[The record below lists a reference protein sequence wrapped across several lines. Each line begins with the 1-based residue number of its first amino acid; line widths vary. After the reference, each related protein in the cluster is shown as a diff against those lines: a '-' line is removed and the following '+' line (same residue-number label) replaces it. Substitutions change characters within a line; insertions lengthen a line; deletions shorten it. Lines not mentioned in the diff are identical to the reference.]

1 MHAARGVAGF
11 GLPFLLTLPTL
22 IVVFLVIGIP
32 LVYSLVLSLY
42 RINMLTKR
50 WIFVGLR
57 NYLDVLPHPDFI
69 AAMGRTPISRR
80 SRSAAA
86 WCSAS
91 PWRSCSTP
99 PSPAATCCAASC

>member
-1 MHAARGVAGF
+1 M
-11 GLPFLLTLPTL
+11 
-22 IVVFLVIGIP
+22 FLVIGIP

-69 AAMGRTPISRR
+69 AAMGRTAYFAAVTVSGGLVLGIGMALVLNAHLPRPQYPAQRR
-80 SRSAAA
+80 
-86 WCSAS
+86 C
-91 PWRSCSTP
+91 
-99 PSPAATCCAASC
+99 